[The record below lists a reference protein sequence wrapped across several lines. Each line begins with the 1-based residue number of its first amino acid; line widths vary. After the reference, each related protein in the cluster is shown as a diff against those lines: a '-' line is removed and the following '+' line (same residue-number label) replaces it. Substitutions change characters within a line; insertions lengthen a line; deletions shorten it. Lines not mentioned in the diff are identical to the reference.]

1 MALAAAA
8 ASRRLAPVAARGRR
22 EPRRGD
28 DAGAR
33 GRLLLGPP
41 LLSVLLVHNVLEV
54 GEPGVGRGL
63 QLADLVVDGGED
75 LEELRVLTRA
85 GEAPELF

>member
-1 MALAAAA
+1 MALAAAT
-8 ASRRLAPVAARGRR
+8 SRRLAPVAARGRR

-33 GRLLLGPP
+33 GRLLAPP